1 MYIIQ
6 IYIYISITAIQGYF
20 GPVEKKMDITG
31 MLYLGFRVTYWFVVG
46 NKRLYYIGIIF
57 ANSLLRTSLGF
68 KVQGPCRR
76 SSPTHFELCA
86 DI

>member
-1 MYIIQ
+1 M
-6 IYIYISITAIQGYF
+6 
-20 GPVEKKMDITG
+20 EITG

-68 KVQGPCRR
+68 RV
-76 SSPTHFELCA
+76 
-86 DI
+86 